1 MKSKEGKRKVTRFST
16 PEGQEPITVRLNE
29 LWLELVNKFNYIGAN
44 GEVKME
50 VSYMLNEGVGVVA
63 VF

>member
-1 MKSKEGKRKVTRFST
+1 MTRFST

-29 LWLELVNKFNYIGAN
+29 LGLELINKFNYIGAN